1 MKPTGPQK
9 NRLAPRI
16 LAHAVSTMF
25 ACGGMTAALAQEA
38 QSLQRVEITGSNIKR
53 IEGETALPVQ
63 VITRDEIEKSGVP
76 NVESFLETLGV
87 AVQGNTNTVSA
98 TTAGANV
105 GGVSGVSLRGLGSRR
120 TLVLINGRRVSAGGT
135 LTDSVAVDVGNI
147 PLSAIERVEVLKD
160 GASAI
165 YGSDAIGGVINF
177 ILRRD
182 YKKGELSVYGGGTQD
197 GGGAVKRISG
207 AVGFGDLAEDRF
219 NVTFVASHQVDN
231 ALFGR
236 DRKYANTAINE
247 EALNDTTSGNT
258 FPANI
263 LAADGSFGARN
274 PLAPNN
280 CAPSVTSP
288 LFPSTRCRYDPAGQV
303 PLLPEIQQTSLF
315 GSARFALTPNLEAY
329 AEASY
334 NRKKTKTNIQP
345 SPISDQFNI
354 PQSNPLASQAP
365 YKAGDFSFATILL
378 KPTSQYYPTSYVQG
392 VTGGATPDLLVRYR
406 SYPLGPREFTDYS
419 EQPRLVLGLKGTV
432 ANWDFD
438 ASYMHSKTKLTEVA
452 NSGVALYTRI
462 LPLLNSGQVN
472 PFGASSPAVE
482 QQLKDTVFHGVA
494 YQTESTFDSISG
506 KLSRDLMKL
515 PGGSMAIAVGAEGR
529 REKFVVDTSPELRI
543 GDTTHYGG
551 DNLPED
557 KSRNVTAFFAELSA
571 PVLKSLELNAAL
583 RYDNYQGTGSKTTP
597 KLGVRWQP
605 AKQVL
610 LRSSWGKGF
619 RAPSLTELY
628 QPQTSGVSSVGL
640 SDPLRCPITDSS
652 NDCQTQFNIKVGG
665 VSSLKSEES
674 TNITAGIVLEPTD
687 KISLAFDLFS
697 IKLTNTII
705 LGIQPEAILNNQ
717 SKYGSL
723 ITRGAVDPAFPNAPG
738 PIVQIDQLNLNLGQT
753 KVRGLDIDFKFRFPL
768 AEAGTLQASLN
779 GTYFDKYD
787 IQTPDGSMSSIVGR
801 VSPVVNGDGGV
812 IPRWHHYLALDWKMG
827 PWSAGVAQNYQRGYA
842 DIPGSF
848 EDPTD
853 PAYTGP
859 VHARVGSYITYDFH
873 GAYTGFKNT
882 KLVFGVRNLFNTD
895 PPYTNAGGQ
904 SFFQSGYDP
913 GYVDPR
919 GRFFYASLA
928 YTFK

>member
-1 MKPTGPQK
+1 MKPQAPQN
-9 NRLAPRI
+9 NRLAPKI
-16 LAHAVSTMF
+16 LAHAIAALF

-63 VITRDEIEKSGVP
+63 VITREEIERSGVP
-76 NVESFLETLGV
+76 NVETFLGTLGV
-87 AVQGNTNTVSA
+87 AVQGNTNSVAA
-98 TTAGANV
+98 TNAGFNA
-105 GGVSGVSLRGLGSRR
+105 GGVSSVSLRGLGSRR
-120 TLVLINGRRVSAGGT
+120 TLVLINGRRVTAGGT

-182 YKKGELSVYGGGTQD
+182 YKKGELTVYGGGSHD
-197 GGGAVKRISG
+197 GGGAVKRINGS
-207 AVGFGDLAEDRF
+207 VGFGDLAEDRF
-219 NVTFVASHQVDN
+219 NITFVASHQVDN
-231 ALFGR
+231 SLFGR
-236 DRKYANTAINE
+236 DRGFAKTAIND

-263 LAADGSFGARN
+263 LAADGSFGTTN

-288 LFPSTRCRYDPAGQV
+288 LFPSSRCRYDPAPQV
-303 PLLPEIQQTSLF
+303 ALLPEIQQTSLF
-315 GSARFALTPNLEAY
+315 ASARFALTPELEAY

-365 YKAGDFSFATILL
+365 YNAGNFAFATILL
-378 KPTSQYYPTSYVQG
+378 NSTSPYYPTSYVQG
-392 VTGGATPDLLVRYR
+392 ITGGATPDLLVRYR
-406 SYPLGPREFTDYS
+406 SYPLGPRELTDYS
-419 EQPRLVLGLKGTV
+419 EQPRFVLGLKGTV
-432 ANWDFD
+432 ASWDFD

-452 NSGVALYTRI
+452 NSGVALYTRV

-472 PFGASSPAVE
+472 PFGASSPDIE
-482 QQLKDTVFHGVA
+482 RQLKETIFHGVA
-494 YQTESTFDSISG
+494 YQTESTFDSIAG
-506 KLSRDLMKL
+506 KLSRDLIKL
-515 PGGSMAIAVGAEGR
+515 AGGSMAIAFGAEGR
-529 REKFVVDTSPELRI
+529 REKFSVDTAPELRI

-551 DNLPED
+551 DNLPQD

-571 PVLKSLELNAAL
+571 PVLKSLEVNAAV

-597 KLGVRWQP
+597 KVGLRWQP
-605 AKQVL
+605 AKEVL
-610 LRSSWGKGF
+610 LRTAWGKGF

-628 QPQTSGVSSVGL
+628 QPQTSGVSVQGL
-640 SDPLRCPITDSS
+640 TDPLRCPTTESS

-674 TNITAGIVLEPTD
+674 TNIAAGIVLEPTD
-687 KISLAFDLFS
+687 RISLAFDVFS

-705 LGIQPEAILNNQ
+705 LGIQPNAILNDQ
-717 SKYGSL
+717 AKYGSL
-723 ITRGAVDPAFPNAPG
+723 ITRGPVDPAFPNIPG
-738 PIVQIDQLNLNLGQT
+738 PIVQIDQMNLNLGQT
-753 KVRGLDIDFKFRFPL
+753 KVRGLDIDWKFRFPL
-768 AEAGTLQASLN
+768 ADAGTLQASLN

-787 IQTPDGSMSSIVGR
+787 IQNPDGSMSSIAGK
-801 VSPVVNGDGGV
+801 VSPIVQGDGGV

-827 PWSAGVAQNYQRGYA
+827 PWSAGLAQNYQRGYA
-842 DIPGSF
+842 DIPGTF

-853 PAYTGP
+853 PAFTKP
-859 VHARVGSYITYDFH
+859 VHDRVGSYITYDIH

-882 KLVFGVRNLFNTD
+882 KVVFGIRNLLNTD
-895 PPYTNAGGQ
+895 PPYTNAGG
-904 SFFQSGYDP
+904 SNFFQSGYDP

-919 GRFFYASLA
+919 GRFYYASLS
-928 YTFK
+928 YVFK